1 MKGVNGMEAAAKI
14 REFDKEIS
22 LVFVTG
28 YEDYVF
34 DGYKVNALD
43 YVIKACGNGEVLWRW
58 LGGFGKGFL
67 TAGKDAFSFKN
78 AEGIYRLPLS
88 DISYFYSDRRK
99 VNAVCTRGGEG
110 FSYSFYG
117 KLDEVERQLSGDF
130 VRVHQR
136 YLVNPAKVGCGLGTR
151 ALPWKAQA
159 ARALAG
165 EAASCRGAHVPT
177 IFARIPGGEPTFP

>member
-1 MKGVNGMEAAAKI
+1 M
-14 REFDKEIS
+14 
-22 LVFVTG
+22 
-28 YEDYVF
+28 
-34 DGYKVNALD
+34 
-43 YVIKACGNGEVLWRW
+43 EVLGRVRKRI
-58 LGGFGKGFL
+58 FDRRKRC
-67 TAGKDAFSFKN
+67 FSFKN

-136 YLVNPAKVGCGLGTR
+136 YLVNPAKVMRIGNESVTVESAGGAGIGGRSGVMQGSACADDICADTGRGTDIPVSR
-151 ALPWKAQA
+151 AMKEEAVA
-159 ARALAG
+159 KLAKSMLEG
-165 EAASCRGAHVPT
+165 E
-177 IFARIPGGEPTFP
+177 EL